1 MLARALPGT
10 SVDVQFIES
19 EVVEMASGV
28 ATVWLPV
35 KEMKRAVEFYRDT
48 LGLEVTKETD
58 DWSELDANGL
68 MIGLNAREEAGSD
81 SDGGAILTF
90 QPDGGI
96 EDEVNRLKAEGVS
109 FSGEISDHP
118 WGRIAAFKDSE
129 GNTLQVYAPPSS

>member
-1 MLARALPGT
+1 MAGYLP
-10 SVDVQFIES
+10 DIPLIQL
-19 EVVEMASGV
+19 EVSKMASGV

-35 KEMKRAVEFYRDT
+35 KDMKRAVEFYRDT
-48 LGLEVTKETD
+48 LGLELQKETD
-58 DWSELDANGL
+58 QWSELDANGL
-68 MIGLNAREEAGSD
+68 MVGLNAREDAGSD

-96 EDEVNRLKAEGVS
+96 EDEVNRLKGQGVS

-129 GNTLQVYAPPSS
+129 GNTLQVYAPPSD

>member
-1 MLARALPGT
+1 MK
-10 SVDVQFIES
+10 
-19 EVVEMASGV
+19 MASGV

-35 KEMKRAVEFYRDT
+35 KDMKRAVQFYRDT
-48 LGLEVTKETD
+48 LGLELKKETD
-58 DWSELDANGL
+58 EWSELDANGL

-96 EDEVNRLKAEGVS
+96 EDEVTRLKGEGVT

-118 WGRIAAFKDSE
+118 WGRIAAFTDSE
-129 GNTLQVYAPPSS
+129 GNTLQVYAPPS